1 MNFVSTKIDYAFK
14 KIFGSEEN
22 KEILISFLNAIIYDG
37 EKTIESVTIIN
48 PFTPD
53 RVISLKDLQDTCLDI
68 KAVLFDGSL
77 VFIEMEIAGMTKF
90 SKAVMY
96 NLVKGYNNQLK
107 IKDDFL
113 LLHPTIVVTIMDFIF
128 FRNKA
133 DVINPFV
140 FKHQEQNW
148 EYPDEEL
155 KLIFVELPKFNKTL
169 SELETLADK
178 WIYFLKEAGRLDD
191 IPESLGMVAEIEKA
205 FNFANK
211 INMTSEELER
221 VEYRAIGLQDQKG
234 RIAYAE
240 QQGIIKG
247 EAKARLSKAIAFVMG
262 FLKKRFPDISTATTS
277 QVENLLI
284 EDMES
289 LEENLLDFNSLEDLE
304 SWLNSYYDKSS

>member
-14 KIFGSEEN
+14 KIFGSEES
-22 KEILISFLNAIIYDG
+22 KDILISFLNAIIYDG
-37 EKTIESVTIIN
+37 EKTIDSVTITN

-68 KAVLFDGSL
+68 KAVLFDGSV

-128 FRNKA
+128 FRNKR

-169 SELETLADK
+169 FELETLADK

-191 IPESLGMVAEIEKA
+191 IPESLGMVAEIEQD

-211 INMTSEELER
+211 INMTPEELER

-240 QQGIIKG
+240 QQGII
-247 EAKARLSKAIAFVMG
+247 EA
-262 FLKKRFPDISTATTS
+262 
-277 QVENLLI
+277 QELI
-284 EDMES
+284 INNE
-289 LEENLLDFNSLEDLE
+289 
-304 SWLNSYYDKSS
+304 